1 MPYGFPQELS
11 DNLEETLWKTKM
23 KIHSIEVQ
31 NFRGFEKISVDLH
44 PEFTLLI
51 GENASGKT
59 SLLSA
64 LSVALGIWHV
74 SSKGKGWRN
83 ILPHE
88 IRLAPQTR
96 GDRPS
101 FEPCEPVIV
110 TAKGEIG
117 GTSVTWL
124 RMIKER
130 GKRTTNANAK
140 EAIELIEAEI
150 QESNVSTVL
159 PVLAF
164 YGSGR
169 SWIASNERL
178 KQNNGESFKPSRWE
192 AYYGCLNE
200 RIRMKDLVN
209 WFVRESASRDARG
222 RFRYG
227 YEVVRYALT
236 KCIPGAQYVG
246 FDHHRLEPIITME
259 NGPVLFSNLSD
270 GQKSM
275 AALVA
280 DIAIKAVTLNS
291 HLAPAERSDDRLVEL
306 PEILRQTPGVVLVD
320 ELDVHLHP
328 KWQRHVIRDLRSVFP
343 AIQFVCSSHS
353 PQIIGELSADH
364 IRVLADGNDFELDR
378 AMGLSSNQIL
388 EELMG
393 AKARNEE
400 TEELIR
406 GIARLIDDEHFE
418 KAKQAIESLAKVVGD
433 NDPAVIE
440 SLSTISFLEADLK

>member
-1 MPYGFPQELS
+1 
-11 DNLEETLWKTKM
+11 M
-23 KIHSIEVQ
+23 KINSIDIK
-31 NFRGFEKISVDLH
+31 NFRGFEEISVEFH
-44 PEFTLLI
+44 PDFTLLI
-51 GENASGKT
+51 GDNASGKT

-64 LSVALGIWHV
+64 ISIAMGIWHV

-88 IRLAPQTR
+88 IRLTPETR
-96 GDRPS
+96 GDRLS
-101 FEPCEPVIV
+101 FEPSEPVV
-110 TAKGEIG
+110 VAAQGEIG
-117 GTSVTWL
+117 GSPVKWE
-124 RMIKER
+124 RQIKKG

-140 EAIELIEAEI
+140 EAIELIEGEVARSDEG
-150 QESNVSTVL
+150 TVL

-164 YGSGR
+164 YGAGR

-178 KQNNGESFKPSRWE
+178 KHENGDTSKPSRWE

-209 WFVRESASRDARG
+209 WFIRESASRDDNG
-222 RFRYG
+222 RFRFG

-236 KCIPGAQYVG
+236 QCIPGAENVG
-246 FDHHRLEPIITME
+246 FDYNRLEPIITME

-291 HLAPAERSDDRLVEL
+291 HISPKERSNDPLDKL
-306 PEILRQTPGVVLVD
+306 PDILKHTPGIVLID

-328 KWQRHVIRDLRSVFP
+328 KWQRHVARDLCRVFP
-343 AIQFVCSSHS
+343 SIQFVCSSHS
-353 PQIIGELSADH
+353 PQIIGELNAGQ
-364 IRVLADGNDFELDR
+364 IRVLVEGDAFELER
-378 AMGLSSNQIL
+378 AMGLSSNQVL

-393 AKARNEE
+393 AKPRNEK
-400 TEELIR
+400 TTALIR
-406 GIARLIDDEHFE
+406 DVARLIEDDQFGQ
-418 KAKQAIESLAKVVGD
+418 AKTQIRSLAGLVGER
-433 NDPAVIE
+433 DPAVTE
-440 SLSTISFLEADLK
+440 SLSTISFLEADLRE

>member
-1 MPYGFPQELS
+1 MRV
-11 DNLEETLWKTKM
+11 
-23 KIHSIEVQ
+23 HSIEIQ
-31 NFRGFEKISVDLH
+31 NFRGFKNISVELH

-59 SLLSA
+59 SQLSA

-88 IRLAPQTR
+88 IRLAPHIR

-101 FEPCEPVIV
+101 FEPCEPVAV
-110 TAKGEIG
+110 TANGEIS
-117 GTSVTWL
+117 GTPVTWM
-124 RMIKER
+124 RMIKEG

-140 EAIELIEAEI
+140 AAIELIEAVI
-150 QESNVSTVL
+150 KKSDDDALL

-164 YGSGR
+164 YGAGR

-178 KQNNGESFKPSRWE
+178 NQEIGDTSKPSRWE
-192 AYYGCLNE
+192 AYYRCLDE

-209 WFVRESASRDARG
+209 WFVRESASRDDKG
-222 RFRYG
+222 RFRFG
-227 YEVVRYALT
+227 YEAVRYALT
-236 KCIPGAQYVG
+236 HCIPGAEYVG
-246 FDHHRLEPIITME
+246 FDHNRLEPIITM
-259 NGPVLFSNLSD
+259 NTGPVLFSNLSD

-275 AALVA
+275 SALVA

-291 HLAPAERSDDRLVEL
+291 HLAPAERPDDRLVEL
-306 PEILRQTPGVVLVD
+306 PEILRRTPGVVLID

-328 KWQRHVIRDLRSVFP
+328 KWQRHVIRDLRNVFP

-353 PQIIGELSADH
+353 PQIIGELSADQ
-364 IRVLADGNDFELDR
+364 IRVLADGDDYEIDR
-378 AMGLSSNQIL
+378 SMGLSSNQVL

-393 AKARNEE
+393 AKSRNEE
-400 TEELIR
+400 TEELIQK
-406 GIARLIDDEHFE
+406 IARLIEDDKLEN
-418 KAKQAIESLAKVVGD
+418 AKQQIRSLAIVVGE

-440 SLSTISFLEADLK
+440 SLSTIRFLEADLKE

>member
-1 MPYGFPQELS
+1 
-11 DNLEETLWKTKM
+11 M
-23 KIHSIEVQ
+23 KIHSIDIQ
-31 NFRGFEKISVDLH
+31 NFRGFEKLSVNLH

-64 LSVALGIWHV
+64 ISVAMGIWHV

-83 ILPHE
+83 ILPYE
-88 IRLAPQTR
+88 VRLAPETR

-101 FEPCEPVIV
+101 FEPCEPVV
-110 TAKGEIG
+110 VAAEGAIG
-117 GTSVTWL
+117 GVTVDWK
-124 RMIKER
+124 RQIKK
-130 GKRTTNANAK
+130 GGVRTTNVDAK
-140 EAIELIEAEI
+140 EAIELIAAEI
-150 QESNVSTVL
+150 AEANGDTAL

-164 YGSGR
+164 YGAGR

-178 KQNNGESFKPSRWE
+178 KQENGETSKPSRWE

-209 WFVRESASRDARG
+209 WFVRESASRDEKG
-222 RFRYG
+222 RFRFG

-236 KCIPGAQYVG
+236 QCIPGAEHVG
-246 FDHHRLEPIITME
+246 FDHNRLEPVITMK

-291 HLAPAERSDDRLVEL
+291 HMSPKERSNDPLKEL
-306 PEILRQTPGVVLVD
+306 PNILKHTPGIVLID

-328 KWQRHVIRDLRSVFP
+328 KWQRHVVDDLRKTFP
-343 AIQFVCSSHS
+343 AIQFICSSHS
-353 PQIIGELSADH
+353 PQIIGELNAEQ
-364 IRVLADGNDFELDR
+364 IRVLVDGDDFELER
-378 AMGLSSNQIL
+378 AKGLSSNQVL

-393 AKARNEE
+393 AKSRNEN
-400 TEELIR
+400 TENSIR
-406 GIARLIDDEHFE
+406 SIARLIEDNQLD
-418 KAKQAIESLAKVVGD
+418 KAKKQIESLAEVVGE

-440 SLSTISFLEADLK
+440 SLSTISFLEADLRE